1 MNSSVRYGP
10 FLSKALPNHCDAAT
24 KIWPDSSILLPSH
37 SSYRRGITLEF
48 YRQRH
53 GIQPDTIFTIDLK
66 ERAQQLRIFRG
77 KRRGRATRQV
87 RIWTEDVPTIILHA
101 LALQHFI
108 RW

>member
-10 FLSKALPNHCDAAT
+10 FLSKALPNHSDAAT

-66 ERAQQLRIFRG
+66 ERAQQLRIFRASG
-77 KRRGRATRQV
+77 GEGQPGRCASGLKTS
-87 RIWTEDVPTIILHA
+87 PPLYCMPLLCNIL
-101 LALQHFI
+101 